1 MSDKKTVLPKL
12 HLDQISAK
20 YSVKDVSNIKKGSQ
34 SARIAEPPRMTSV
47 SSSYMNTAR
56 EVVFSYKERN
66 GPGNGG
72 LGEMRQR
79 HRLRGFK
86 TEGPVLKRIDF
97 ASDKA
102 MVQLPEYLRV
112 KQEGINAV
120 TAPKSPRSKDKNR
133 IKGSPGSPNNRVA
146 TEASPTSQSSGGTLD
161 LSCRKLGDDYSYAAI
176 KALGTTLHR
185 TDVDYL
191 VKKELSEKAFHTMSE
206 GEESPEEDSN
216 VDERN
221 RDIDIYGQQKAERNV
236 RRKKKKDSYGYVHEQ
251 KHYTITSINLR
262 DNRISDP
269 GMVRISTYLRKD
281 LSLSQFLR
289 SLDLS
294 GNVMRK
300 KGAEALGNL
309 VRSAP
314 DLCHLS
320 LEKLRLDD
328 TVVRVL
334 CRSIRHKWVVH

>member
-56 EVVFSYKERN
+56 EVVFRYKERN

-79 HRLRGFK
+79 HRLRGLRR
-86 TEGPVLKRIDF
+86 GPVLKRIDF

-102 MVQLPEYLRV
+102 MGATPRV
-112 KQEGINAV
+112 FASQAGRNQRCNCTKVSEVRTKIE
-120 TAPKSPRSKDKNR
+120 S
-133 IKGSPGSPNNRVA
+133 KGSPGSPNNRVA

-185 TDVDYL
+185 TDMDYL
-191 VKKELSEKAFHTMSE
+191 VKKSSR
-206 GEESPEEDSN
+206 ESVPHY
-216 VDERN
+216 ERG
-221 RDIDIYGQQKAERNV
+221 RGK
-236 RRKKKKDSYGYVHEQ
+236 
-251 KHYTITSINLR
+251 
-262 DNRISDP
+262 P
-269 GMVRISTYLRKD
+269 GGGL
-281 LSLSQFLR
+281 
-289 SLDLS
+289 
-294 GNVMRK
+294 
-300 KGAEALGNL
+300 
-309 VRSAP
+309 
-314 DLCHLS
+314 
-320 LEKLRLDD
+320 
-328 TVVRVL
+328 
-334 CRSIRHKWVVH
+334 